1 MIKSLSPRRLHR
13 WLFYAEGLA
22 IIAFVVLAAMFIR
35 RGGAEPESPPISQVE
50 TFIETADARFEQQ
63 DMVGA
68 VLLYW
73 QALHALE
80 GDARPEQE
88 KRDRE
93 GSPTEQHRDREVS
106 PTAGNRDREVSP
118 TGVALHAR
126 PEDAPI
132 RVHAN
137 LRIAEIYSQSS
148 WLKDAKARLEY
159 AERLDSE
166 HEGVRLLRGKLY
178 RDEGLPAEAA
188 EQFLAVLNKNPDNAE
203 AHYLLGVLYQASKQF
218 KEATTHY
225 AKAIQSDPRLQEI
238 PSEKAPIGILAR
250 LQLSRTYSRMLQNY
264 QFLDREFTNEDMAEI
279 TRFES
284 QAILLLE
291 EAYAKH
297 PELNEI
303 SDDLIRLLFA
313 RAAGLE
319 REAETRPYA
328 DALEVY
334 ERIVQLDPG
343 EVRAWE
349 RMGEIYAGFLDD
361 KAAALEMYRKVYELE
376 PHPTV
381 LANIKSLEEDLGNEL
396 E

>member
-1 MIKSLSPRRLHR
+1 MVKSLSPRRLHR
-13 WLFYAEGLA
+13 WLFYAEALA
-22 IIAFVVLAAMFIR
+22 IIAFVVLAALLIR
-35 RGGAEPESPPISQVE
+35 RGGAESEPPQISEVNA
-50 TFIETADARFEQQ
+50 FIEQADAHFEGQEL
-63 DMVGA
+63 VRA
-68 VLLYW
+68 ALTYW

-80 GDARPEQE
+80 GDTRPENIA
-88 KRDRE
+88 
-93 GSPTEQHRDREVS
+93 T
-106 PTAGNRDREVSP
+106 
-118 TGVALHAR
+118 
-126 PEDAPI
+126 

-166 HEGVRLLRGKLY
+166 HKGVRLLRGKLY
-178 RDEGLPAEAA
+178 RDEGRQAEAA
-188 EQFLAVLNKNPDNAE
+188 EQFLAVLNKNPENAE
-203 AHYLLGVLYQASKQF
+203 AHYLLGVLYQGSKQF
-218 KEATTHY
+218 KEAAAHY
-225 AKAIQSDPRLQEI
+225 IKAIENDPRLQEV

-250 LQLSRTYSRMLQNY
+250 LQLSRTYSRMLQDY
-264 QFLDREFTNEDMAEI
+264 QFVDRELTAEDMAEI
-279 TRFES
+279 ARLEA

-291 EAYAKH
+291 EALAKH
-297 PELNEI
+297 SELNEI

-328 DALEVY
+328 DALVVY
-334 ERIVQLDPG
+334 ERIVELDPG

-381 LANIKSLEEDLGNEL
+381 LANIKSLEEDLGNESD
-396 E
+396 

>member
-80 GDARPEQE
+80 GDARPERE
-88 KRDRE
+88 K
-93 GSPTEQHRDREVS
+93 
-106 PTAGNRDREVSP
+106 RDREVSP

-225 AKAIQSDPRLQEI
+225 AKAIESDPRLQEI

-279 TRFES
+279 TRLES

>member
-80 GDARPEQE
+80 GDARPERE
-88 KRDRE
+88 K
-93 GSPTEQHRDREVS
+93 RDREVS
-106 PTAGNRDREVSP
+106 PTAGNRDWEVSP
-118 TGVALHAR
+118 TGVALQAR

-188 EQFLAVLNKNPDNAE
+188 EQFLAVLNKNPNNAE

-225 AKAIQSDPRLQEI
+225 AKAIESDPRLQEI

-279 TRFES
+279 TRLES

-319 REAETRPYA
+319 RDAETRPYA

>member
-88 KRDRE
+88 K
-93 GSPTEQHRDREVS
+93 RDREVS

-188 EQFLAVLNKNPDNAE
+188 EQFLAVLKKNPDNAE

-361 KAAALEMYRKVYELE
+361 KASALEMYRKVYELE

>member
-1 MIKSLSPRRLHR
+1 MIKSLSPSRLHR

-22 IIAFVVLAAMFIR
+22 IIVFVVLAAMLIR

-88 KRDRE
+88 ERDRE
-93 GSPTEQHRDREVS
+93 VSPTVVHRDREVS
-106 PTAGNRDREVSP
+106 PTG
-118 TGVALHAR
+118 
-126 PEDAPI
+126 EDASI

-188 EQFLAVLNKNPDNAE
+188 EQFLAVLKKNPDNAE

-225 AKAIQSDPRLQEI
+225 AKAIESDPGLQEI

-279 TRFES
+279 ARLES

-313 RAAGLE
+313 RATGLE

-381 LANIKSLEEDLGNEL
+381 LANIKSLEEDLGE
-396 E
+396 